1 MAPEEYRL
9 ATGVASIIAFFSLGY
24 LFYWQVRIWPDDRQ
38 KWAATIF
45 VLMTLV
51 VVGQLCLS
59 YLQWAPPMG
68 TGPRGAVSFVAWAIS
83 SFGLAFESHRHIRR
97 YIGQVE
103 RIKRETRDRRRL
115 L

>member
-1 MAPEEYRL
+1 MTPEEYRF
-9 ATGVASIIAFFSLGY
+9 ATGVSSFVAFFSLLY

-45 VLMTLV
+45 VLTTLV

-59 YLQWAPPMG
+59 YLEWAPPMG
-68 TGPRGAVSFVAWAIS
+68 SGPRGAVSFMVWAAS
-83 SFGLAFESHRHIRR
+83 AFGLAIESHRHIRR

-103 RIKRETRDRRRL
+103 RARRAAGDDGRFF
-115 L
+115 